1 MTDDTILRAL
11 LVVVVCVLVVWGYKW
26 LALSRVGGSDPVVL
40 DPDNPR
46 DVAES
51 KCILEQQ
58 RTGRELSGFRW
69 KGE

>member
-1 MTDDTILRAL
+1 MESLILF
-11 LVVVVCVLVVWGYKW
+11 LVICVLVVWGYKW
-26 LALSRVGGSDPVVL
+26 LALSEVSTPAPPVVL
-40 DPDNPR
+40 DKNNPR